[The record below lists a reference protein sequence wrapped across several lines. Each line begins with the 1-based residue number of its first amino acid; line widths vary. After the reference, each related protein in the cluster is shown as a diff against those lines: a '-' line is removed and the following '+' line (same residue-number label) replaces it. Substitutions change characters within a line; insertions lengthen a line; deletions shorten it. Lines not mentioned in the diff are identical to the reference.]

1 MCRVGLILQC
11 TELGSSDTI
20 SVLDTQPP
28 NRRRRH
34 YGVWGMRDLGRFL
47 LRNWHMN
54 RLKMIFHELFAAY
67 AVLLVFFAVTLILT
81 YLNISQ
87 VWEPFVLEHLT
98 HQDLTTA
105 G

>member
-1 MCRVGLILQC
+1 
-11 TELGSSDTI
+11 
-20 SVLDTQPP
+20 
-28 NRRRRH
+28 
-34 YGVWGMRDLGRFL
+34 
-47 LRNWHMN
+47 MN

-67 AVLLVFFAVTLILT
+67 AVLLGFFAITLILT

-87 VWEPFVLEHLT
+87 VWERFVLEHLT